1 MADVL
6 KVYKGNDVVGTA
18 EREENGKATVTIDNL
33 TPNTDYAKG
42 TYKVSFENEYGE
54 SERVDV
60 PSFKTKPIAVTGVT
74 IAPKTASVD
83 VDATTKLNS
92 TVAPSTATNK
102 SLSYKSS
109 DDAIATVSN
118 DGTVTGIAEGDVTI
132 TVTTQDG
139 NKSDTA
145 TVTVKKAVVNVT
157 GVTLDKTTL
166 SLQEGD
172 TGNLVATVA
181 PSTATDKTVTF
192 ASSDAAIA
200 TVDNTGKVTAV
211 KPGAADITVT
221 TKDGSKTAKCEL
233 TVTAKQIPVTG
244 VTLDK
249 STLSLEEGAT
259 ATLIATIEPSNASY
273 KAVSF
278 TSSDDAIATVDNDGI
293 VTAVKAGTADI
304 TVESLMDGSKTAV
317 CTLTVTEPEPEPEP
331 EVPEE
336 PEEPIEEI

>member
-102 SLSYKSS
+102 SVSYKSS
-109 DDAIATVSN
+109 DETIATVSSN
-118 DGTVTGIAEGDVTI
+118 GTVTGVAEGEATI

-166 SLQEGD
+166 SLEVG
-172 TGNLVATVA
+172 
-181 PSTATDKTVTF
+181 STATL
-192 ASSDAAIA
+192 
-200 TVDNTGKVTAV
+200 N
-211 KPGAADITVT
+211 
-221 TKDGSKTAKCEL
+221 
-233 TVTAKQIPVTG
+233 
-244 VTLDK
+244 
-249 STLSLEEGAT
+249 
-259 ATLIATIEPSNASY
+259 ATIAPSNASY

-278 TSSDDAIATVDNDGI
+278 TSSDDAIATVDDDGL

-304 TVESLMDGSKTAV
+304 TVESLMDGSKTAK
-317 CTLTVTEPEPEPEP
+317 CTVTVSAPVPDEPED
-331 EVPEE
+331 VVVEE
-336 PEEPIEEI
+336 GEDDADVSAK

>member
-1 MADVL
+1 MTDTL
-6 KVYKGNDVVGTA
+6 NVYKGEEVVGSA
-18 EREENGKATVTIDNL
+18 ERGEDGKAKVTIDGL
-33 TPNTDYAKG
+33 DANTDYTSG
-42 TYKVSFENEYGE
+42 TYQVSFSNENGE
-54 SERVDV
+54 SEKVDV
-60 PSFKTKPIAVTGVT
+60 PSFKTKHIA
-74 IAPKTASVD
+74 
-83 VDATTKLNS
+83 
-92 TVAPSTATNK
+92 
-102 SLSYKSS
+102 
-109 DDAIATVSN
+109 
-118 DGTVTGIAEGDVTI
+118 
-132 TVTTQDG
+132 
-139 NKSDTA
+139 
-145 TVTVKKAVVNVT
+145 VT

-166 SLQEGD
+166 SLEEGA

-221 TKDGSKTAKCEL
+221 TKDGSKTAKCAL

-259 ATLIATIEPSNASY
+259 ATLIDTIEPSNESY

-278 TSSDDAIATVDNDGI
+278 TSSDDTIATVDNDGL
-293 VTAVKAGTADI
+293 VTAVAPGNADI

-336 PEEPIEEI
+336 TEE

>member
-109 DDAIATVSN
+109 DEAVATVSSN
-118 DGTVTGIAEGDVTI
+118 GTVTGVAEGDVTI

-166 SLQEGD
+166 SLQEGA
-172 TGNLVATVA
+172 TGNLVATIA

-192 ASSDAAIA
+192 ASSDEAIA

-211 KPGAADITVT
+211 KAGSADITVT
-221 TKDGSKTAKCEL
+221 TKDGSKTAKC
-233 TVTAKQIPVTG
+233 TVTVSAPVPDEPENVG
-244 VTLDK
+244 V
-249 STLSLEEGAT
+249 EEG
-259 ATLIATIEPSNASY
+259 EDNAD
-273 KAVSF
+273 VS
-278 TSSDDAIATVDNDGI
+278 A
-293 VTAVKAGTADI
+293 
-304 TVESLMDGSKTAV
+304 E
-317 CTLTVTEPEPEPEP
+317 
-331 EVPEE
+331 
-336 PEEPIEEI
+336 